1 MESRFVCLYGG
12 DFRTIAG
19 RKSDM
24 KQLTGLD
31 ASFLYMETKNTYG
44 HVNGLSV
51 FKKPSPDYDAYSI
64 VRERFGALTGHLEPM
79 RRRLVNTPLGLDH
92 PYWIDDPHFDLDYHV
107 RHIGIP
113 PPASDEQLCEQI
125 TRIIGR
131 HMDRTR
137 PLWEVYVIE
146 GLPDDHWAL
155 LTKYHHATIDGASG
169 VIMLRL
175 ITEAAADEP
184 FPYEPIEWEGEPI
197 PADSELMKRTMST
210 LVSNPVKAARLQLKV
225 LRQLAEAAGVDSVSG
240 AASQARDA
248 IKSLVT
254 GGDDAPSNESSV
266 SIPLSQAPP
275 TPWNANVSPNR
286 RFAMASVP
294 LEDIKALKD
303 ATGCT
308 INDVVMAIC
317 TGALRAYLDEHGVLP
332 DDPLRSMVP
341 VSIRTGE
348 EADPWTNRVS
358 AIVAELPTN
367 IDDPLERI
375 AGCRSAMDAAKHQ
388 FDLVPAEAMMEATQ
402 ITSPVIA
409 ASALRLVSRLKLA
422 DRVNLPA
429 NVVISNVPGPRETR
443 YFGGCELERY
453 VPIST
458 IADGVGLNITVHS
471 YRDRLDFGLVADR
484 ELVPDLWHM
493 LDLHLAEIDTLF
505 DAVSVDRPSQ
515 AGNAPKPAAKKATK
529 KAAAKKRA
537 AKKKPAAKKASK
549 KSAPKPRAAAS

>member
-1 MESRFVCLYGG
+1 MIR
-12 DFRTIAG
+12 IAAAW
-19 RKSDM
+19 RSDM

-51 FKKPSPDYDAYSI
+51 FKRPSSDYDAFAA

-79 RRRLVNTPLGLDH
+79 RRRLVNTPLRLDH

-125 TRIIGR
+125 ARIIGR

-146 GLPDDHWAL
+146 GLPDDRWAL
-155 LTKYHHATIDGASG
+155 LTKYHHATIDGAAG

-175 ITEAAADEP
+175 ITEAAADAP
-184 FPYEPIEWEGEPI
+184 FPFQPVEWEGEPI
-197 PADSELMKRTMST
+197 PADSDLIKRTVSS
-210 LVSNPVKAARLQLKV
+210 LVANPVKAARLQLKFV
-225 LRQLAEAAGVDSVSG
+225 RQLAEAAGVDSVSG
-240 AASQARDA
+240 VASQARDA
-248 IKSLVT
+248 IKSIVT
-254 GGDDAPSNESSV
+254 GGDDTPLNERSV
-266 SIPLSQAPP
+266 SIPLSPAPP
-275 TPWNANVSPNR
+275 TPWNKSVTPNR

-294 LEDIKALKD
+294 LADIKALKD
-303 ATGCT
+303 AVDGT

-317 TGALRAYLDEHGVLP
+317 AGALRTYLDEHDALP
-332 DDPLRSMVP
+332 DAPLRAMVP
-341 VSIRTGE
+341 VSIRTGQ

-358 AIVAELPTN
+358 AIVAELPT
-367 IDDPLERI
+367 DVAEPLERVE
-375 AGCRSAMDAAKHQ
+375 GCRSAMDAAKHQ
-388 FDLVPAEAMMEATQ
+388 FDLMPAEAMMEATQ
-402 ITSPVIA
+402 VTSPVIA
-409 ASALRLVSRLKLA
+409 ASAVRLVSRLKLA
-422 DRVNLPA
+422 DRVNLPV

-484 ELVPDLWHM
+484 ELVPDLKH
-493 LDLHLAEIDTLF
+493 LLKLHLDGVDALF
-505 DAVSVDRPSQ
+505 DVADIKRPSQ
-515 AGNAPKPAAKKATK
+515 AAVDPKPAAKKA
-529 KAAAKKRA
+529 AAKKSA
-537 AKKKPAAKKASK
+537 GTKKVALKKAFPNQHS
-549 KSAPKPRAAAS
+549 AAS